1 MRRPSAL
8 LCALPLCLA
17 LTSARAD
24 VLIRIDKDTQT
35 MAVSVN
41 GQPRFSWPVSTG
53 KAGHD
58 TPNGSYRPQRMARTH
73 FSREWDDAPMPHSI
87 FFTGSG
93 HAIHGS
99 SHLSA
104 LGRPASHGCVRL
116 APGKAAALFRLVK
129 QEGPGNTRIV
139 VQGEAAPRVASRGG
153 VRTARGRNPYESDGV
168 MSAGMQMGRGAY
180 APAPLRRAP
189 RGYAAPGP
197 YGYGQG
203 DGYGYGYG
211 RSYGYAP
218 AYGGAVY
225 LSDGY

>member
-1 MRRPSAL
+1 MRPRRPAL
-8 LCALPLCLA
+8 LCALSAFLVALA
-17 LTSARAD
+17 LAPARAD

-73 FSREWDDAPMPHSI
+73 FSKEWDDAPMPHSI

-129 QEGPGNTRIV
+129 QEGPGSTRIV
-139 VQGEAAPRVASRGG
+139 VEGEAAPRVASRGG
-153 VRTARGRNPYESDGV
+153 RFARGRFARDSGPYEADGT

-180 APAPLRRAP
+180 APVRRAP
-189 RGYAAPGP
+189 RGYAPDP
-197 YGYGQG
+197 Y
-203 DGYGYGYG
+203 GYGYGY
-211 RSYGYAP
+211 AP
-218 AYGGAVY
+218 AHGGAVY
-225 LSDGY
+225 VYDGY